1 MAKEQISERL
11 IDVMTPVG
19 KATFVKINGMVDEFH
34 GSKKYTASMNLS
46 EEAAKQLEEQ
56 LIEIWENSATY
67 AARVDAGKEVDRP
80 KLGMSKHPQYGHAV
94 KATTLTE
101 FTNEDGKVNPNIIPI
116 VDENEKPMDSS
127 TKIWGG
133 SKVKLWVGAKPYQT
147 PTGLYGVTLKL
158 KGIMVIDLKTGG
170 NGGFVFGGTAANQ
183 GENTEVIPF

>member
-1 MAKEQISERL
+1 MAKEQIRERL

-19 KATFVKINGMVDEFH
+19 EATFVKINGVVDEFS

-56 LIEIWENSATY
+56 LIEIWENSKTY
-67 AARVDAGKEVDRP
+67 ESRKAAGKEVDRP
-80 KLGMSKHPQYGHAV
+80 KLGMSKHPQYGHTV

-101 FTNEDGKVNPNIIPI
+101 FTDEDGKSSPNIIRI
-116 VDENEKPMDSS
+116 VDENKEPMDSN

-147 PTGLYGVTLKL
+147 PAGLYGITLKL

-170 NGGFVFGGTAANQ
+170 SNGSVFGGTAAESN
-183 GENTEVIPF
+183 ENTEVIPF